1 MGSRVGQPSVGRK
14 PFILRGWLTS
24 CRRPA
29 GVLAF
34 AALLLAASLAFAFV
48 AGIAPLA
55 VLAQHAAQDAAIG
68 TATRTGDPMPRQ
80 AKIAALQQD
89 TPEAPDVTPEPPT
102 ETAEPAPSETV
113 EPPPEATEPE
123 PGEPSEPEPTALET
137 PEPAETVAPAPTEA
151 AATAKA
157 ATATATA
164 SATATATPTA
174 TATSSPTATPPASIW
189 PADWPLGTVRIGA
202 EESGPPAGP
211 IRVTL
216 GEWLRLAM
224 AGVVLTLV
232 ATLGGRLLFRLLG
245 SVITRR
251 YPDVDGSLLVQLRP
265 LLSWWLAAIGFHI
278 AVWWVSFQNE
288 PARDLFLDLAFLA
301 YLGVATLTAWRLA
314 DRAIDLY
321 IRRIAAEGRAR
332 GELQQAATIERLRP
346 VMRRWVRAL
355 ILLFSA
361 LVALGRLGVG
371 FSIPTIL
378 VMLIGLTLSL
388 AARDT
393 LTDIIAGFSIL
404 LDQPFRVGD
413 RIEVQGVDTW
423 AEVVNIGLRTSVLLT
438 RHNVEI
444 IVPNSTIGKN
454 QVINYTYPDPRYR
467 IQTQVDIAFGTNVE
481 HARRVMIDAVRQA
494 PYVLPYEPVDAL
506 YVEIGDSAMI
516 FRVRWWIDSY
526 GDWERAY
533 DGVHTALHSA
543 LAEAGIESPFPSQN
557 LDLEVDDQTLA
568 EVWQAWQGEGET
580 RLAE

>member
-1 MGSRVGQPSVGRK
+1 MRSRVGQASVGRK
-14 PFILRGWLTS
+14 PFILRGLLRS

-29 GVLAF
+29 SMVAL
-34 AALLLAASLAFAFV
+34 AALLVAASLALAV
-48 AGIAPLA
+48 AAGIATPA
-55 VLAQHAAQDAAIG
+55 VLAQHAVQEAAMG
-68 TATRTGDPMPRQ
+68 TAARTGDPMPSQ
-80 AKIAALQQD
+80 AKIAALQED
-89 TPEAPDVTPEPPT
+89 TPETPGETPESPT
-102 ETAEPAPSETV
+102 ETGEPAPSETV
-113 EPPPEATEPE
+113 EPPPETARPT
-123 PGEPSEPEPTALET
+123 PGASSEPEPTGLET
-137 PEPAETVAPAPTEA
+137 PEPPETVAPAPTET
-151 AATAKA
+151 AATAE
-157 ATATATA
+157 TATATA
-164 SATATATPTA
+164 AASATATPTTTT

-189 PADWPLGTVRIGA
+189 PADWPLGTIHFGA

-216 GEWLRLAM
+216 GEWLRLAL
-224 AGVVLTLV
+224 AAVAVTLV
-232 ATLGGRLLFRLLG
+232 ATLGGRLLYRLLG
-245 SVITRR
+245 SVIAHR
-251 YPDVDGSLLVQLRP
+251 YPEVDGSLLVQLRP

-288 PARDLFLDLAFLA
+288 PARDLFMDLAFLA
-301 YLGVATLTAWRLA
+301 YLGVATLTVWRLA

-332 GELQQAATIERLRP
+332 GEARQAATIEKLRP
-346 VMRRWVRAL
+346 VMRRWARAL

-371 FSIPTIL
+371 FSIPTIV

-393 LTDIIAGFSIL
+393 LTDVIAGFSIL

-423 AEVVNIGLRTSVLLT
+423 ADVVNIGLRTSVLLT

-444 IVPNSTIGKN
+444 IVPNSTIGMN
-454 QVINYTYPDPRYR
+454 QVINYTYPDRRYR
-467 IQTQVDIAFGTNVE
+467 MQTHVHIAFGTNVE
-481 HARRVMIDAVRQA
+481 RARRVMIDAVRQA

-516 FRVRWWIDSY
+516 FRVRWWIDSN
-526 GDWERAY
+526 GDWERAF
-533 DGVHTALHSA
+533 DGVHTALHNA
-543 LAEAGIESPFPSQN
+543 LAGAGIELPFPSQN

-568 EVWQAWQGEGET
+568 EVWRAWQEEGET
-580 RLAE
+580 QLAE

>member
-1 MGSRVGQPSVGRK
+1 MRSRVGQASVGRK
-14 PFILRGWLTS
+14 PFILRGLLRS

-29 GVLAF
+29 SMVAL
-34 AALLLAASLAFAFV
+34 AALLVAASLAFAV
-48 AGIAPLA
+48 AAGIAPPA
-55 VLAQHAAQDAAIG
+55 VLAQHAVQEAAIRTAAGMGG
-68 TATRTGDPMPRQ
+68 TMPSQ
-80 AKIAALQQD
+80 AKIAALQED
-89 TPEAPDVTPEPPT
+89 TPEAPDETPEPPT

-113 EPPPEATEPE
+113 EPPPETVRPTPSAS
-123 PGEPSEPEPTALET
+123 SEPEPTGLET
-137 PEPAETVAPAPTEA
+137 PEPAESVTPVPTET
-151 AATAKA
+151 AATEET

-164 SATATATPTA
+164 TQTATPTTTA

-189 PADWPLGTVRIGA
+189 PADWPLGTIRIGA
-202 EESGPPAGP
+202 EESGPTAGP

-216 GEWLRLAM
+216 GEWLRLAL
-224 AGVVLTLV
+224 AVVVVTLV
-232 ATLGGRLLFRLLG
+232 ATLGGRLLYRLLG
-245 SVITRR
+245 SVIARR

-288 PARDLFLDLAFLA
+288 RARDLFLDLAFLA
-301 YLGVATLTAWRLA
+301 YLGVATLTVWRLV
-314 DRAIDLY
+314 DRAVDLY

-332 GELQQAATIERLRP
+332 GEAQQAATIEKLRP
-346 VMRRWVRAL
+346 VMRRWARAL

-378 VMLIGLTLSL
+378 MMLIGLTLSL

-404 LDQPFRVGD
+404 LDQPFRIGD

-444 IVPNSTIGKN
+444 ILPNSTIGKN
-454 QVINYTYPDPRYR
+454 QVINYNYPDPRYR
-467 IQTQVDIAFGTNVE
+467 MQTHVDIAFGTSVE
-481 HARRVMIDAVRQA
+481 HARRVMIDAVRGVDF
-494 PYVLPYEPVDAL
+494 VLPYEPVDAL
-506 YVEIGDSAMI
+506 YVEIGASGMI

-543 LAEAGIESPFPSQN
+543 LAEAGIESPLPSQN